1 MPGVENNALLSSL
14 TCEHDPDALVA
25 GLAPVHRVSVAVVNT
40 KQILLSI
47 SYRYFLVISLL
58 ATLKSK
64 MMNIQILKFEMQ

>member
-1 MPGVENNALLSSL
+1 MPGYHHSPVK
-14 TCEHDPDALVA
+14 CEHDPDALVV
-25 GLAPVHRVSVAVVNT
+25 GLDPVHRVSVAVVNT

-64 MMNIQILKFEMQ
+64 LMNIQILKFEMQ